1 MKTLPSLVICLVL
14 SLTLAGQAMALQNTL
29 LIDGINIV
37 LQMKIDQEMVH
48 SLRDDLYFQQNR
60 QFSLPVKQDKLQNNQ
75 PDSFS
80 VPDCLCHLF
89 TRVL

>member
-1 MKTLPSLVICLVL
+1 MKTLSLLVICLVL
-14 SLTLAGQAMALQNTL
+14 SLTLAGQAKARQGTL
-29 LIDGINIV
+29 PIDGINKV
-37 LQMKIDQEMVH
+37 LQMKIDQELLH
-48 SLRDDLYFQQNR
+48 SLGDDLYFQQNH
-60 QFSLPVKQDKLQNNQ
+60 QFSLPVKQDKFQHNQ